1 MLLRAAV
8 AAAFGTA
15 TIFWQEPTVAVM
27 AVAGGLYFLL
37 SGFAVWALSRVPGMA
52 RARKL
57 LLFEAALLTVAGI
70 FALVVPTAVGFSIAA
85 ILALGVAGLLE
96 LALWKRHR
104 QQLEAMRD
112 WLVTGVVGVVTALI
126 IALFVQL
133 QAHALL
139 GVTGG
144 AAIIIAVLLG
154 IAGLGYR
161 HDAAGEAVKA

>member
-8 AAAFGTA
+8 AAAFGTV

-27 AVAGGLYFLL
+27 AVTGGLYFLL
-37 SGFAVWALSRVPGMA
+37 SGFAVWVLSRVPGVA
-52 RARKL
+52 SARKL
-57 LLFEAALLTVAGI
+57 LLVEAAVFAMAGI

-85 ILALGVAGLLE
+85 VLGLGAAGILE
-96 LALWKRHR
+96 LVLWMRHR
-104 QQLEAMRD
+104 QRLEAMRD
-112 WLVTGVVGVVTALI
+112 WLVTGVVGVGTALI
-126 IALFVQL
+126 IPLFVQL

-144 AAIIIAVLLG
+144 AAIIIAVLLA